1 MSSSG
6 FVRQRIAFASCGVC
20 GLSCDRT
27 GISTATGIG
36 ASRLPVTMRRMH
48 VLPNALGLRGRH
60 SPSSS
65 GRRPAAAICRG
76 ACSPPTAT
84 GRSWPCSWAFKSL
97 APSPWLLP
105 RPPDR
110 ASASASAGGRWS
122 LEARAA
128 RDLHVPTQVLL
139 PHTVLLARFHSRAS
153 RSATYSCRSAGDMR
167 VCILSVTRDS
177 RRARP

>member
-1 MSSSG
+1 M
-6 FVRQRIAFASCGVC
+6 RQRIAFASCGVC

-105 RPPDR
+105 RPPAGLIARAQAPDR
-110 ASASASAGGRWS
+110 PAPALEGAGAWRPGPPGTYMSRRKFS
-122 LEARAA
+122 YLTLYCLRGSTAERLAARRTEARA
-128 RDLHVPTQVLL
+128 T
-139 PHTVLLARFHSRAS
+139 
-153 RSATYSCRSAGDMR
+153 C
-167 VCILSVTRDS
+167 VCISH
-177 RRARP
+177 A